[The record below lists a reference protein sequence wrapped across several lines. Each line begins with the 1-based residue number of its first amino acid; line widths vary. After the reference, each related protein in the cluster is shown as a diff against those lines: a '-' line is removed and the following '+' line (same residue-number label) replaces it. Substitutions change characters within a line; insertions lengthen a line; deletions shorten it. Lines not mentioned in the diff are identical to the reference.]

1 MIIPFQTSFEDKGT
15 CFPKH
20 FCDLGFRLQAFVN
33 FELCSGHC
41 YIKCISTLGS
51 SFSSFNNASP
61 KLSIQIHKLWSSDSL
76 STRTYTRKS
85 RYFFIHPQGSL
96 EPLWTLLF
104 LTSTFF
110 SLFFIFQLLGWPKI
124 SLRVFPM
131 LQKTPNELSDQPNT
145 FKCF

>member
-20 FCDLGFRLQAFVN
+20 LCDLGFRLCAVVN
-33 FELCSGHC
+33 FELCSGYC

-76 STRTYTRKS
+76 YTHIYEKKLILFHPSTGILGATMD
-85 RYFFIHPQGSL
+85 P
-96 EPLWTLLF
+96 
-104 LTSTFF
+104 TFF
-110 SLFFIFQLLGWPKI
+110 DVYLFQPFLYFSTIRLAKVFFQGFPNVTENPK
-124 SLRVFPM
+124 
-131 LQKTPNELSDQPNT
+131 
-145 FKCF
+145 

>member
-20 FCDLGFRLQAFVN
+20 FCDLGFRLHAFVN

-96 EPLWTLLF
+96 EPLRTQCYRKPQMNLVTNPILSNAFNDILL
-104 LTSTFF
+104 LKLARIGIC
-110 SLFFIFQLLGWPKI
+110 SLHQGTIWKY
-124 SLRVFPM
+124 
-131 LQKTPNELSDQPNT
+131 
-145 FKCF
+145 